1 MALPPCA
8 VISPTTLSAPGF
20 AGGVVD
26 DDRRA
31 FGGEVFGN
39 GRADA
44 FGRAGDDGDFAGQFF
59 VRAHVV
65 FFLL

>member
-1 MALPPCA
+1 MHGDSLAACA
-8 VISPTTLSAPGF
+8 GDFGDDLVRARF

-31 FGGEVFGN
+31 FRREVFGD

-44 FGRAGDDGDFAGQFF
+44 FGRAGDDGDFACEFF
-59 VRAHVV
+59 D
-65 FFLL
+65 LCS